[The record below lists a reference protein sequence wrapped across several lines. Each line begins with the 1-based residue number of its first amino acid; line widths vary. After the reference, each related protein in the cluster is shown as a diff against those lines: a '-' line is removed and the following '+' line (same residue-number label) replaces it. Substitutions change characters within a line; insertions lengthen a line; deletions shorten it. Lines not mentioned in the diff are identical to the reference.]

1 MVRRS
6 NCEIR
11 RWIAREPCNAGACGD
26 IFYAVDR
33 RERTRGSKVFI
44 DRKRLC
50 QTDQGILVEDVRD
63 RRWNGIALY
72 TDRFCAF
79 YRDFK

>member
-1 MVRRS
+1 MVRRTNS
-6 NCEIR
+6 ENR
-11 RWIAREPCNAGACGD
+11 RWIAREPCNAGSCGD

-50 QTDQGILVEDVRD
+50 QTNQGIWIEDVRD
-63 RRWNGIALY
+63 RRWNRIALHTY
-72 TDRFCAF
+72 RFCAL